1 MFAGDPTG
9 PDPLAGGGGPAAFG
23 GGSGAGAVD
32 GREAVLERQ
41 RQLAQEKARQR
52 MSLSM
57 TVGGGAADAGS
68 LLGAPSGS
76 LSAGGSAR
84 ASFARGAP
92 MAGSFTTGGTS
103 LLGGPLPSGSLLSG
117 PSGSLLSGPVAGG
130 GGSLL
135 SGPIA
140 GAGGAAFGRADSAAS
155 AQTATSVTAASGGGG
170 PFDGAVAG
178 AAGPAGASGSAG
190 SGGGAAFA
198 DALREKERR
207 ALALDGD
214 VLGGRERRSM
224 DAGLLGPSTGGAA
237 HGTGGAA
244 AVGGR
249 GYGGFDPY
257 DPYGASVGGGPAA
270 MSPPSPGKM
279 YAPISPLGLVPSGS
293 AVGGGMAAAGSG
305 FAVGGAGA
313 DGGGGGISAGAEV
326 LDLSDLRH
334 FLVTPVPRAAGVVQC
349 YIDRDKS
356 GLLSGRMFPSY
367 SLHLKD
373 GDIFLL
379 AGKKRAGN
387 RTSNYLIT
395 MDKRDLNRDSDAF
408 LGKVRSNYFGTE
420 FVAFD
425 DGESPDKKTRP
436 EDRAK
441 LRRELAVITYAPNVL
456 AGRGPR
462 KMKVVVPRVGSDNKP
477 VAFQPLK

>member
-1 MFAGDPTG
+1 
-9 PDPLAGGGGPAAFG
+9 
-23 GGSGAGAVD
+23 
-32 GREAVLERQ
+32 
-41 RQLAQEKARQR
+41 
-52 MSLSM
+52 MSLSL

-76 LSAGGSAR
+76 LSAAGSAR
-84 ASFARGAP
+84 TSFARGAP
-92 MAGSFTTGGTS
+92 MTGSFTSGGTS

-117 PSGSLLSGPVAGG
+117 PSGSLLGGPSGSLLSGPVAGGG

-140 GAGGAAFGRADSAAS
+140 GSAGASFARADSASS
-155 AQTATSVTAASGGGG
+155 AQTATSVTAASGGSLGPTPRVAGTG
-170 PFDGAVAG
+170 PFPDA
-178 AAGPAGASGSAG
+178 PAGS
-190 SGGGAAFA
+190 AAFA
-198 DALREKERR
+198 DALRDRERR
-207 ALALDGD
+207 AMDGD

-224 DAGLLGPSTGGAA
+224 DAGLLGGGGGDAGFAAGMGGMGGAPA
-237 HGTGGAA
+237 GGVSVVAGGAGA
-244 AVGGR
+244 GLA
-249 GYGGFDPY
+249 GF
-257 DPYGASVGGGPAA
+257 GSAGLA
-270 MSPPSPGKM
+270 PPSPSKM
-279 YAPISPLGLVPSGS
+279 YAPISPLGLAPALS
-293 AVGGGMAAAGSG
+293 AAAGG
-305 FAVGGAGA
+305 ATGGAGS
-313 DGGGGGISAGAEV
+313 DGGSASAAV
-326 LDLSDLRH
+326 LDLSDLRR
-334 FLVTPVPRAAGVVQC
+334 FLTTPVPRAAGVVQC

-356 GLLSGRMFPSY
+356 GLSGRMFPAY
-367 SLHLKD
+367 SLHLKE
-373 GDIFLL
+373 GEVFLL

-462 KMKVVVPRVGSDNKP
+462 KMKVVVPRVGSDNKA
-477 VAFQPLK
+477 VAFQPIK